1 MIDYNEEQEERENP
15 SDCQEDKTTHSGEKK
30 KGDTRLMLRIA
41 KWFFFILVLLLIA
54 IYICFFLWSAIGGA
68 SAPKGVHYF
77 FPWLPTE

>member
-1 MIDYNEEQEERENP
+1 MIDYNEEQERENP
-15 SDCQEDKTTHSGEKK
+15 SNDQEDKLTHSGDKK
-30 KGDTRLMLRIA
+30 KGDTRIMLRIA

-77 FPWLPTE
+77 FPWLPIE